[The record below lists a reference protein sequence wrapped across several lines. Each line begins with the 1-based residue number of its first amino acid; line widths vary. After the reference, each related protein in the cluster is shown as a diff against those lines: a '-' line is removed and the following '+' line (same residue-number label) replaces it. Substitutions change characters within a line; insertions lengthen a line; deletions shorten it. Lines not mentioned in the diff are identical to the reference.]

1 MRLYCLVA
9 LLLAGCTAVDPVTAL
24 RLSSVDPLTADPAG
38 YAVALDLP
46 AGLDIRPDSA
56 FLTLRAT
63 RADTGETAEGA
74 FALIAGDVDT
84 YALDRADLPRFRAL
98 QSRIGAWQAAAP
110 EATSGSFRVA
120 VGGCRR
126 GPRASCVR
134 RPDLTSRGGAHKSP
148 LNPNP
153 PRPTPCTISGS
164 SATPPKPS
172 TPPLPGGGR
181 MAGPPIS

>member
-1 MRLYCLVA
+1 MRLHCLVA

-24 RLSSVDPLTADPAG
+24 RLSTVDPLTADPAG

-63 RADTGETAEGA
+63 RADTGETAERA

-98 QSRIGAWQAAAP
+98 QSRIKAWQAAAP
-110 EATSGSFRVA
+110 EATSGSLSVA

-126 GPRASCVR
+126 GLGPAADARVGVR
-134 RPDLTSRGGAHKSP
+134 LRTRPGDAFLPLLRDAPLDRLLGAAAGRG
-148 LNPNP
+148 
-153 PRPTPCTISGS
+153 
-164 SATPPKPS
+164 
-172 TPPLPGGGR
+172 LP
-181 MAGPPIS
+181 ACDGPI